1 MLSRHRNRRASACS
15 ISEASCSNGARYASG
30 RILITTS
37 AASSEGRIL
46 VLDSS
51 RSRRLTRFLAT
62 ADCRNR
68 GMIKPTR
75 VHALCAC
82 ARGEAM
88 ARTSR
93 KVVRIRFPSCTIRC
107 SSAPRVMRTRRG
119 NLSDA
124 WGVSGS
130 CVLVRNTD
138 SQLLTPLFP
147 AASKRLTTPLRFHTR
162 TETVRL
168 EPPSVARAVG
178 GLSHDY
184 SKYGLS
190 KLRHRQV
197 KLASAKR

>member
-1 MLSRHRNRRASACS
+1 MSKVRSSKR
-15 ISEASCSNGARYASG
+15 ARYASG

-37 AASSEGRIL
+37 AANPEGRNF
-46 VLDSS
+46 VLISS

-68 GMIKPTR
+68 GTISPTR
-75 VHALCAC
+75 VQTAGGYT
-82 ARGEAM
+82 RREAI

-107 SSAPRVMRTRRG
+107 SSAPRVMRARRG
-119 NLSDA
+119 NRSDA

-130 CVLVRNTD
+130 CVLVRDTD
-138 SQLLTPLFP
+138 SQLLTPLLS
-147 AASKRLTTPLRFHTR
+147 AASKRLATPLRFHTR

-168 EPPSVARAVG
+168 KPPSVTRAVG
-178 GLSHDY
+178 RLSHGY